1 MAIAGAYRGVGKV
14 REQDAVVLH
23 GMHAPYGLAF
33 AGVSEQAVENVVYLL
48 GVCLPL

>member
-23 GMHAPYGLAF
+23 GMHAPYGLICF
-33 AGVSEQAVENVVYLL
+33 DLSSI
-48 GVCLPL
+48 